1 MAPTPQPTMTREQ
14 QQALAKARA
23 RARVGAQTVNPMVAQ
38 GQAAQ
43 QVWQDAGSKPANPN
57 PENPIVTAQRNSQ
70 TQVMGQWA
78 QQREAE
84 RQAEATRAKARRES
98 AAAFGGG
105 MDMLP
110 TEDAAGNVRPGT
122 EIDADLSK
130 GIVTAPL
137 QFGQGLGEGVANMAN
152 VGFAASTDLY
162 NAGANLI
169 DPQRAQIQPYK
180 LEFPRNALLEGPGAS
195 VTGIAPRIAGQ
206 IMSARVPI
214 GRAMPGGGFGAEVA
228 KDAMAMGL
236 GTPQD
241 APRLSDMIDPGTPV
255 IGGIANFLK
264 TNPGDNALAAA
275 AKNAA
280 EDLLISGGIGA
291 ALRRGATVLDS
302 VGSRAPLPQT
312 NAGGAAVRAPSQATA
327 VQQSAPVTQV
337 PMPQP
342 ASRAAQAGP
351 SSAGQ
356 QPNAGNAAPAA
367 SAAPAAAQPVLNATP
382 AVAQS
387 PVALAKS
394 DAKIIGRL
402 LRAGGVARNDVD
414 RTLAGLVQA
423 YQSSNSSRL
432 PLAFFAEEYLPTVL
446 PKQAAEDVIQKL
458 RGFGRERYSANGPR
472 DSSRATMRETVDTL
486 RGSQREVLTKE
497 FEDTLGKETLLNKKG
512 KIKRDKSS
520 VAEAVY
526 REELDRQQ
534 RLLDDGKAT
543 PEQVAARDDLLMLMG
558 REDYFAEV
566 PKELKIQ
573 ALDEGRSSLW
583 EFIHQNPIEA
593 AHWMQSRMGEL
604 ASKGNSIANTMRW
617 PLVRRLE
624 EAVPGYRGARLDYG
638 DLFGQEKQIKFGDD
652 LFSVAGNVL
661 KTGEKAAEYKRL
673 APSQKTVAE
682 KSIRDKLVNEFRK
695 AKAGDDRAA
704 VITQMQKDG
713 VLDALETILGAKGRR
728 VADGIRAMVKEND
741 RLRAVDML
749 SGSNTADNLKQIEAA
764 QEAVRSPVNK
774 AIGAVGDK
782 QSWTNTIVGDALL
795 AANGLPPLL
804 TGSKI
809 ATGVVGKFGSPGP
822 KKLSSA
828 TRTLYGLPT
837 QTSPNALAAEIE
849 PPPARFKVEKP
860 KPTKLTVTQDSLDAL
875 LKQYDQKPTAALRT
889 KIIAARKALAKQPPA
904 NALASPPPSG
914 PINKAGFGG
923 AQAGPVERH
932 FGKAVTHPPYTK
944 NKEAWSRL
952 QAAKNDNASRT
963 ANIETVPLS
972 KIIATQADIESD
984 FASVQARYGEA
995 DNQFPVLVKYNGRYY
1010 VDDGHHRL
1018 VGAAESGA
1026 KDTRARVIDLDASDA
1041 NARPQ
1046 QSSYGG
1052 GRSSSLDMS
1061 EPARMREALEQ
1072 KIADLSE
1079 RYRQADGA
1087 ADRHYIQQEVYNLQD
1102 EIANLPS
1109 QSGSSKLLAGMGGR
1123 VGSQVAPPAFAAT
1136 VASVGPEGEAPE
1148 DKWTRMA
1155 AAAALTV
1162 GVRNLPALR
1171 NFASKARGSD
1181 QATFGGINAKTADL
1195 KLKGIAEQMEKAGA
1209 GRDQIWKETG
1219 WFKGVDGKWRFEID
1233 DSRAGFNAATRK
1245 EVEQRGGRAQV
1256 GKGPDGVYLKTAF
1269 NHSEAKNAYPEYE
1282 WAGVKGE
1289 INPKAATRGAFR
1301 DSPYGEGQVAGRR
1314 IDFRAPNLDEGRSVI
1329 LHEGQHG
1336 IQSSEGFA
1344 RGGSPEEQMAAL
1356 KAQRQ
1361 GDVAPIHD
1369 EMRDV
1374 LASADRNTYE
1384 TWNEFVLARVNRDV
1398 ERIGQIEDMLASTDT
1413 GKRLLD
1419 LDWKARSI
1427 GSGSISPDEGFDAY
1441 RRLAGEVEARNVQ
1454 TRRDFTPEE
1463 RRARP
1468 PWTTQD
1474 VPDDQQIV
1482 RFNSGEARSEP
1493 TPPRSIT
1500 IASGK
1505 ADNGKGYTVTA
1516 EAYNDRGRMVLSPE
1530 WPTSAF
1536 DEMHA
1541 ARLKRAEELLYPDLH
1556 RPKPTLVDEN
1566 YGKPKPPRPEWEV
1579 ENPKAAAE
1587 IGRKVADRFVGL
1599 MNADPSPVHVLAL
1612 KEGVDIQSIGEMIER
1627 GLPKNRQIFIAKDGG
1642 EIAVV
1647 DKAWHRQNP
1656 QEYTPELWNRM
1667 WPGSVTREGRR
1678 YGWKGGR
1685 PFVFSDEAPKPPPAQ
1700 AGFSFGGGGKR
1711 PPNALKDAGMP
1722 GPISPRVLED
1732 ATKAAGRLSPEARNK
1747 LRANAFSDDP
1757 APAMQASGF
1766 DPNLFSF
1773 AQDARTP
1780 PPGKVQNA
1788 FARLTGQPTAS
1799 PLERGLQKS
1808 IESVAGQRGRSALR
1822 VGNED
1827 VPDLPFGMRMAMGE
1841 RNATRKEQALAR
1853 RAYTRAEKADKLDA
1867 DKVKRVVV
1875 AEREARVAQEILDQA
1890 RLDAFSA
1897 EDVGAIVRE
1906 QMDAI
1911 AKAMNREPPS
1921 TLGLPTKG
1929 QRVSDA
1935 LDDVVFG
1942 APPKGARARPKAK
1955 DATYS
1960 ASEADDAAKL
1970 LFSKEYARVW
1980 DDIVSGRTPVESIKP
1995 GSKEHLVLTVA
2006 AVGGIGALGVT
2017 SALLADRSGPM
2028 QEPHYPKPEDP
2039 RVHFDWTKQRTN
2051 RRFVENLQTRFNQID
2066 RRYQLREDGIWS
2078 EGGDTDKVIR
2088 FWQSENG
2095 FAPDGNL
2102 TEDQVALIEEQAIE
2116 ALRAEPVGGRSGQ
2129 PKRPARRNALAQAQ

>member
-70 TQVMGQWA
+70 TQAMGQWA
-78 QQREAE
+78 QQRVAE

-122 EIDADLSK
+122 EIDADISK

-255 IGGIANFLK
+255 IGGIADFLR

-291 ALRRGATVLDS
+291 ALRGGATVLDS

-809 ATGVVGKFGSPGP
+809 ATGVVGKFGSPGS

-837 QTSPNALAAEIE
+837 QTSQNALAAGIE
-849 PPPARFKVEKP
+849 PPPARLKVEKP

-914 PINKAGFGG
+914 PINRAGF
-923 AQAGPVERH
+923 
-932 FGKAVTHPPYTK
+932 
-944 NKEAWSRL
+944 
-952 QAAKNDNASRT
+952 
-963 ANIETVPLS
+963 
-972 KIIATQADIESD
+972 
-984 FASVQARYGEA
+984 
-995 DNQFPVLVKYNGRYY
+995 
-1010 VDDGHHRL
+1010 
-1018 VGAAESGA
+1018 
-1026 KDTRARVIDLDASDA
+1026 
-1041 NARPQ
+1041 
-1046 QSSYGG
+1046 GG

-1061 EPARMREALEQ
+1061 EPARMRKAFEQ

-1087 ADRHYIQQEVYNLQD
+1087 ADRHYIQQEIYNLQD

-1109 QSGSSKLLAGMGGR
+1109 QSGSSKLLAGMGATPEAVSMAGGGVAGYASNPADANGDGVIDDADRGLNALGGMASGLVASKIIRGGVNAARGGAKPPVRYGGGPPLDLPASNRVFSPGQPDDLGFITSAENALANPVARFRDARKLTPDQWRKFFREGGASGESFEYQIEPALKSLADRGITGDITRAQIEEAMARNRGTMKQAGARSKADATQRERDIGERIRLDRSLGR
-1123 VGSQVAPPAFAAT
+1123 ETPQRVVDEYNTLRNNRAEGGIPKGTELETDYKEYVAPGKSSNYQQHVLTLPPEQGKGYRSHNWKSENPVGHIRFTNRTSANGEKVLHVEELQSDLHQEGAKYGYRGDKNSPAEAIKRAREDAEKAVSRWEEYRKSRPANERFPDPRRSDETPDWIDAT
-1136 VASVGPEGEAPE
+1136 GQEYFREANKKAWLADKMEKQGRHGPGQPPRAPLENWEEPFIRYALKQGADQGVDVVTFPKWTALNDALKNEGTAKFYDERMPRHLASVAKSLGLKVEKVPLHIS
-1148 DKWTRMA
+1148 DTRAKDA
-1155 AAAALTV
+1155 AEV
-1162 GVRNLPALR
+1162 
-1171 NFASKARGSD
+1171 
-1181 QATFGGINAKTADL
+1181 IKTYEKDL
-1195 KLKGIAEQMEKAGA
+1195 KLLKDMKAGGHA
-1209 GRDQIWKETG
+1209 DP
-1219 WFKGVDGKWRFEID
+1219 
-1233 DSRAGFNAATRK
+1233 
-1245 EVEQRGGRAQV
+1245 GGYV
-1256 GKGPDGVYLKTAF
+1256 
-1269 NHSEAKNAYPEYE
+1269 
-1282 WAGVKGE
+1282 
-1289 INPKAATRGAFR
+1289 
-1301 DSPYGEGQVAGRR
+1301 
-1314 IDFRAPNLDEGRSVI
+1314 
-1329 LHEGQHG
+1329 
-1336 IQSSEGFA
+1336 
-1344 RGGSPEEQMAAL
+1344 
-1356 KAQRQ
+1356 
-1361 GDVAPIHD
+1361 
-1369 EMRDV
+1369 
-1374 LASADRNTYE
+1374 
-1384 TWNEFVLARVNRDV
+1384 
-1398 ERIGQIEDMLASTDT
+1398 
-1413 GKRLLD
+1413 
-1419 LDWKARSI
+1419 
-1427 GSGSISPDEGFDAY
+1427 
-1441 RRLAGEVEARNVQ
+1441 
-1454 TRRDFTPEE
+1454 
-1463 RRARP
+1463 
-1468 PWTTQD
+1468 
-1474 VPDDQQIV
+1474 DQQIAAKEKTLTKW
-1482 RFNSGEARSEP
+1482 RGLQDEAVNGVGVPAIRL
-1493 TPPRSIT
+1493 TPQAKQR
-1500 IASGK
+1500 
-1505 ADNGKGYTVTA
+1505 
-1516 EAYNDRGRMVLSPE
+1516 LS
-1530 WPTSAF
+1530 
-1536 DEMHA
+1536 
-1541 ARLKRAEELLYPDLH
+1541 
-1556 RPKPTLVDEN
+1556 
-1566 YGKPKPPRPEWEV
+1566 
-1579 ENPKAAAE
+1579 
-1587 IGRKVADRFVGL
+1587 
-1599 MNADPSPVHVLAL
+1599 
-1612 KEGVDIQSIGEMIER
+1612 EGVIMD
-1627 GLPKNRQIFIAKDGG
+1627 AKD
-1642 EIAVV
+1642 
-1647 DKAWHRQNP
+1647 P
-1656 QEYTPELWNRM
+1656 
-1667 WPGSVTREGRR
+1667 GRR
-1678 YGWKGGR
+1678 VAKL
-1685 PFVFSDEAPKPPPAQ
+1685 PEVKPPPAQ
-1700 AGFSFGGGGKR
+1700 AGFSFGGKGPSK
-1711 PPNALKDAGMP
+1711 PPNAL
-1722 GPISPRVLED
+1722 
-1732 ATKAAGRLSPEARNK
+1732 
-1747 LRANAFSDDP
+1747 
-1757 APAMQASGF
+1757 
-1766 DPNLFSF
+1766 
-1773 AQDARTP
+1773 
-1780 PPGKVQNA
+1780 
-1788 FARLTGQPTAS
+1788 
-1799 PLERGLQKS
+1799 
-1808 IESVAGQRGRSALR
+1808 
-1822 VGNED
+1822 
-1827 VPDLPFGMRMAMGE
+1827 
-1841 RNATRKEQALAR
+1841 
-1853 RAYTRAEKADKLDA
+1853 
-1867 DKVKRVVV
+1867 
-1875 AEREARVAQEILDQA
+1875 
-1890 RLDAFSA
+1890 
-1897 EDVGAIVRE
+1897 
-1906 QMDAI
+1906 
-1911 AKAMNREPPS
+1911 
-1921 TLGLPTKG
+1921 
-1929 QRVSDA
+1929 
-1935 LDDVVFG
+1935 
-1942 APPKGARARPKAK
+1942 APPKKPPTPLSRAAEEATRELRAARSAHSRASNKWVMKDDRELRVKPLEDRVVQAEQKLATVLQNDARIKLAGARIKGTVEKTLNSQTRSVLGGVGLGVAGSTGLIFGYNALKGEDRGEKPMSPKDPRWFWSTVQNDKQTMVNVQKALREWGEWPQDETKHPNGATTYKDVEMSGRFGKTTK
-1955 DATYS
+1955 DALRS
-1960 ASEADDAAKL
+1960 WRHARGLDPDAPMSKQDLTRL
-1970 LFSKEYARVW
+1970 L
-1980 DDIVSGRTPVESIKP
+1980 
-1995 GSKEHLVLTVA
+1995 
-2006 AVGGIGALGVT
+2006 
-2017 SALLADRSGPM
+2017 SGPKGF
-2028 QEPHYPKPEDP
+2028 QSD
-2039 RVHFDWTKQRTN
+2039 DGSW
-2051 RRFVENLQTRFNQID
+2051 
-2066 RRYQLREDGIWS
+2066 RYGDG
-2078 EGGDTDKVIR
+2078 E
-2088 FWQSENG
+2088 
-2095 FAPDGNL
+2095 
-2102 TEDQVALIEEQAIE
+2102 VA
-2116 ALRAEPVGGRSGQ
+2116 RAQ
-2129 PKRPARRNALAQAQ
+2129 